1 MWYTHTM
8 EYYSVI
14 FKKWNS
20 AICSNMDGHWRHYAK
35 WNVRQRKTNIIWYHL
50 DVESKKYKKLL
61 NIKNADS
68 DIENNPVVF
77 SGRRKGESRGTHC

>member
-14 FKKWNS
+14 LKKWNS
-20 AICSNMDGHWRHYAK
+20 AICSNVDGQWRHYTK

-68 DIENNPVVF
+68 DIENNLVVF